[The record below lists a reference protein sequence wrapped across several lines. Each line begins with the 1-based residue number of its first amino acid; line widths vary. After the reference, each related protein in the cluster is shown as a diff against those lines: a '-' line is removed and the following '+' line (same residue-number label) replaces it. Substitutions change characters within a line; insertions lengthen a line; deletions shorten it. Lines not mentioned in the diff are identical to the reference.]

1 MEIIFEVSKYGTGR
15 KKIFEKGELTTI
27 VDYNFFDKG
36 ALIFEFDKK
45 MRITKQNFIFKETIF
60 NVLSNTIKFCKEN
73 KIPLRIKKVE
83 KIEELKLPYKC
94 PFCGKEEL
102 RLKVYKEIEEGKF
115 KSLPVIPVVYCKNC
129 KRESLYMSKEFLR
142 NLVYEKKELFSKE
155 EIALLE
161 SDEERF
167 LKELRASIAAVFGQK
182 KIGLVKFE

>member
-1 MEIIFEVSKYGTGR
+1 MEILFEVSKYGTGR

-45 MRITKQNFIFKETIF
+45 MRITRQNFIFKETIY

-83 KIEELKLPYKC
+83 KIEELKLPYRC

-102 RLKVYKEIEEGKF
+102 RLKVYKEID
-115 KSLPVIPVVYCKNC
+115 CKNC